1 MVFFVKKKITSGKTI
16 FVVVKQELTIF
27 NWVSQISISIEVLRG
42 MFLNDFLHFQSLLI
56 SDVDLIRLALCIFS
70 NFDLD
75 AVMRWFPSL
84 LWSSSKTFNKSAFQI
99 CLLTKRNLFCKTIF
113 NRKVKTLNSLETN
126 SSLLRNRIR
135 RFFFFLK
142 RTLCFVFWRN
152 NEWESLI

>member
-1 MVFFVKKKITSGKTI
+1 LVFVKKKITSGKTI

-42 MFLNDFLHFQSLLI
+42 MFLNDFLHFQSLI
-56 SDVDLIRLALCIFS
+56 SDVDLIRLAWCIFS

-84 LWSSSKTFNKSAFQI
+84 VWSSSKTFHKSAFQI
-99 CLLTKRNLFCKTIF
+99 CLLTKDNLCCKTKL
-113 NRKVKTLNSLETN
+113 NGKVKTLNLLETN

-135 RFFFFLK
+135 RFFSF
-142 RTLCFVFWRN
+142 
-152 NEWESLI
+152 

>member
-1 MVFFVKKKITSGKTI
+1 LVFVKKKITSGKTI

-27 NWVSQISISIEVLRG
+27 NWVSQNSISIEVLRG
-42 MFLNDFLHFQSLLI
+42 MFLNDFLHFQSLI
-56 SDVDLIRLALCIFS
+56 SDVDLIRLAMCIFS

-75 AVMRWFPSL
+75 AVMRWYPSL

-99 CLLTKRNLFCKTIF
+99 CLLTKRNLCCKTIF
-113 NRKVKTLNSLETN
+113 NSKVKTLNLLETN

-135 RFFFFLK
+135 RFFLFFK